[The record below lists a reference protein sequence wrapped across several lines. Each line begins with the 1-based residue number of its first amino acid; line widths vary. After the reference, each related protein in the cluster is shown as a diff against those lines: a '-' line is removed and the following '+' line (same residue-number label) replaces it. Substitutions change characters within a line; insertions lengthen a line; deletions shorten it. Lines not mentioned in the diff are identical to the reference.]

1 MTFKDS
7 TFDRHFDRRQ
17 KAAKA
22 RLHLPS
28 EDELLRGMAF
38 FGDRLQDDIRE
49 YASRLSRRMKKRGR
63 VELLALANCLDD
75 LATEQSEEG
84 VKSVEAALDTAEVVK
99 GIPTEACRLR
109 CQFYLGV
116 FGDPQAAAV
125 IASETASM
133 AIEVVKGIPTE
144 ACRLRCQFYLGVFGD
159 PQAAAV
165 IASETASMAMRD
177 FDESRGPRMLWRALA
192 WSMLSRTLVSSR
204 YLAIFHVP
212 HPQHSLFRM
221 LLNFEAEFKSA
232 ILHAR
237 LTDEPTN
244 KEASAKKASRNV
256 EIEYLIEDDAETKPA
271 PNAAVVV
278 IPSIGNATTSEGKR
292 VLSEFQE
299 LVQRGLPLP
308 AASDLSI
315 PRMQLVSEFPWVAA
329 LADDILNRLVG
340 RGHAYV
346 RPTILVGSPG
356 CGKTRFARRLIEEL
370 RIPYELVPCGGL
382 GDSAV
387 GGTARRWSSG
397 EPSLAI
403 MAVRRHECAGP
414 AIILDEIEKV
424 GTSRHNGNVH
434 DVLIGLLEKETSRRW
449 FDPYVEA
456 NCDLSHVSWVMT
468 ANEVGSVP
476 AVMRDRCRILRFPE
490 PGRDQLP
497 LLASR
502 ILERLY
508 FEAGHDPRWVT
519 PLEGF
524 ELAALANNWPGGSIR
539 KLERLVEKLVE
550 ARERHWGRQ

>member
-1 MTFKDS
+1 MLSNSPASILDCPAMTFRDS

-22 RLHLPS
+22 GLHLPS
-28 EDELLRGMAF
+28 EEELVRGMAF
-38 FGDRLQDDIRE
+38 FGDRLEDDIRE
-49 YASRLSRRMKKRGR
+49 YASRLSRRMRNRGR
-63 VELLALANCLDD
+63 VELLPLANCLDD
-75 LATEQSEEG
+75 LATEQSEDG
-84 VKSVEAALDTAEVVK
+84 IKSVEAALVTAEAVK
-99 GIPTEACRLR
+99 GIPAEACRLR
-109 CQFYLGV
+109 CQFYLAV
-116 FGDPQAAAV
+116 FGDPQAAA
-125 IASETASM
+125 
-133 AIEVVKGIPTE
+133 
-144 ACRLRCQFYLGVFGD
+144 
-159 PQAAAV
+159 AV
-165 IASETASMAMRD
+165 ASETASMAMRD
-177 FDESRGPRMLWRALA
+177 FNESRGPRMLWRALA
-192 WSMLSRTLVSSR
+192 WSLLSGSLFSMR
-204 YLAIFHVP
+204 YVDVFDV
-212 HPQHSLFRM
+212 PQHSLFRM
-221 LLNFEAEFKSA
+221 LMNNEAEFESA

-237 LTDEPTN
+237 LADEPTN
-244 KEASAKKASRNV
+244 KKAAEKASKDDD
-256 EIEYLIEDDAETKPA
+256 IEDLFEDEAETKPA

-292 VLSEFQE
+292 VSLEFQKF
-299 LVQRGLPLP
+299 VQRGLPLP

-315 PRMQLVSEFPWVAA
+315 PRTQLVSEFPWVASV
-329 LADDILNRLVG
+329 ADDILNRLVG
-340 RGHAYV
+340 GRHVYV
-346 RPTILVGSPG
+346 RPTILVGPPG

-382 GDSAV
+382 SDSAI
-387 GGTARRWSSG
+387 GGTPRRWSSG

-424 GTSRHNGNVH
+424 GTGRQNGNVH
-434 DVLIGLLEKETSRRW
+434 DVLIGLLEKETSSRW

-456 NCDLSHVSWVMT
+456 NCDLSHISWMMT

-490 PGRDQLP
+490 PGPDQLP
-497 LLASR
+497 FLASR

-508 FEAGHDPRWVT
+508 VEAGHDLRWAM

-524 ELAALANNWPGGSIR
+524 ELAALASNWPGGSVR

>member
-1 MTFKDS
+1 MTAKDS
-7 TFDRHFDRRQ
+7 PLDRHFDRRL

-22 RLHLPS
+22 GLHLPS
-28 EDELLRGMAF
+28 EEELLRGMAF
-38 FGDRLQDDIRE
+38 FGDRLRDDIRE

-63 VELLALANCLDD
+63 VELLPLANCLDD
-75 LATEQSEEG
+75 LATEQSEDG
-84 VKSVEAALDTAEVVK
+84 IKSVEAALNTAETVK
-99 GIPTEACRLR
+99 GIPAEACRLR
-109 CQFYLGV
+109 CQFYLAV

-125 IASETASM
+125 
-133 AIEVVKGIPTE
+133 V
-144 ACRLRCQFYLGVFGD
+144 
-159 PQAAAV
+159 
-165 IASETASMAMRD
+165 ASETASMAMRD
-177 FDESRGPRMLWRALA
+177 FDESRGPRLLWRALA
-192 WSMLSRTLVSSR
+192 WIMLSRTLFSSR
-204 YLAIFHVP
+204 YVEIFHVP

-221 LLNFEAEFKSA
+221 LLNFEAEFESA
-232 ILHAR
+232 ILNAR

-244 KEASAKKASRNV
+244 KEASAKKASRDDD
-256 EIEYLIEDDAETKPA
+256 IEYLLEDEAETKPA

-292 VLSEFQE
+292 VLLEFQKF
-299 LVQRGLPLP
+299 VQRELPLP
-308 AASDLSI
+308 TASDLSI
-315 PRMQLVSEFPWVAA
+315 PRTQLVSEFPWVASV
-329 LADDILNRLVG
+329 ADDILNRLVD
-340 RGHAYV
+340 RRHVYL
-346 RPTILVGSPG
+346 RPTILVGPPG
-356 CGKTRFARRLIEEL
+356 CGKTRFARRLIEQL

-382 GDSAV
+382 SDSAV

-424 GTSRHNGNVH
+424 GFGRQNGNVH
-434 DVLIGLLEKETSRRW
+434 DVLIGLLEKETSSRW

-490 PGRDQLP
+490 PGPDQLP
-497 LLASR
+497 FLAPR

-508 FEAGHDPRWVT
+508 TEAGHDPRWGT

-524 ELAALANNWPGGSIR
+524 ELAALASNWPGGSIR